1 MAINATTNATQRELI
16 PAGNYIARCYKM
28 VEIGTVKT
36 EWQGQEKELKKARF
50 YWELPNEMRVFNP
63 EKGEQPL
70 SIDKEYT
77 MSMGD
82 KATLRKDLESWRGKA
97 FTDAEATSF
106 DVTKL
111 LGVPCMLNIIHKTSE
126 KSGKQYEQI
135 ASITPLPKGID
146 CPKQI
151 NPTFVL
157 SYDNFDQSAF
167 LALPEFIRKTMEE
180 SKEYKHLFSG
190 MSAGASPAVIDL
202 NAEGSSLPF

>member
-16 PAGNYIARCYKM
+16 PSGNYIARCYKM

-97 FTDAEATSF
+97 FTDVEATSF
-106 DVTKL
+106 DVKI
-111 LGVPCMLNIIHKTSE
+111 GRAHV
-126 KSGKQYEQI
+126 
-135 ASITPLPKGID
+135 
-146 CPKQI
+146 
-151 NPTFVL
+151 
-157 SYDNFDQSAF
+157 
-167 LALPEFIRKTMEE
+167 
-180 SKEYKHLFSG
+180 
-190 MSAGASPAVIDL
+190 
-202 NAEGSSLPF
+202 

>member
-1 MAINATTNATQRELI
+1 
-16 PAGNYIARCYKM
+16 
-28 VEIGTVKT
+28 
-36 EWQGQEKELKKARF
+36 
-50 YWELPNEMRVFNP
+50 MRVFNP

-97 FTDAEATSF
+97 FTDVEATSF

-157 SYDNFDQSAF
+157 SYDSFDQAAF
-167 LALPEFIRKTMEE
+167 QALPEFIRKTMEE
-180 SKEYKHLFSG
+180 SKE
-190 MSAGASPAVIDL
+190 
-202 NAEGSSLPF
+202 